1 LGADRLVDDTT
12 RNSMSGGLMAL
23 AENPEQFELV
33 HSRRELVPNL
43 VSEALASTTMST
55 PQELD
60 GDMAER
66 NRAAEFPL

>member
-1 LGADRLVDDTT
+1 
-12 RNSMSGGLMAL
+12 MAL